1 MQSLKLAYYRQRDT
15 AQNRGVLFVMSYA
28 DWLDVWVSSGH
39 LNQRGRGK
47 GKYCMMRF
55 NDTGPYAKDN
65 VTIGLFEEN
74 TRQSKSRNTTRN
86 YPKTT
91 LPPLDRLY
99 EKVVKIT
106 ESGCHIWIGNTICG
120 YGQTSYLGKKIGT
133 HRLSYLLQIGEIP
146 EGKIIC
152 HSCDV
157 PSCLN
162 PDHLFLGTPKTNAED
177 KVSKGRQIKNTW
189 SKGENHPSA
198 KLNINDVSIIKKS
211 DLSCSKLS
219 NEFGVTKSI
228 ISKIKNNLLWKS
240 I

>member
-1 MQSLKLAYYRQRDT
+1 
-15 AQNRGVLFVMSYA
+15 
-28 DWLDVWVSSGH
+28 
-39 LNQRGRGK
+39 
-47 GKYCMMRF
+47 MMRF

-198 KLNINDVSIIKKS
+198 KLNINDVLIIRKS